1 MATIPTLQEIKQGL
15 GITFS
20 SQDVYLLSLRDGVL
34 DDVERFSGIVTKSL
48 DPDEEVIIPAKIKVA
63 IMDQIEFL
71 YSNRGD
77 LNNRRNDSFY
87 HTLRSYT
94 VTSFI

>member
-1 MATIPTLQEIKQGL
+1 MANIPTLQEVKQGL
-15 GITFS
+15 GITFN
-20 SQDVYLLSLRDGVL
+20 SQDTYLLSLLDGVL
-34 DDVERFSGIVTKSL
+34 DDVERFSGIVTKSS
-48 DPDEEVIIPAKIKVA
+48 DPDEDVVIPAKIKLA
-63 IMDQIEFL
+63 IMNQIEFL

-77 LNNRRNDSFY
+77 LNNKRNDSFY